1 MSEIQ
6 ISQIK
11 KRDIEEKINYHL
23 VRKIYMSELW
33 VERYRPSTVSEI
45 KGQKAVVERLNA
57 YSNNKTFPHLLFA
70 GPPGTG
76 KTTAA
81 LALTR
86 DVFGSNFRRNLLE
99 MNASDERKLE
109 SIRTKVK
116 QFARTAPSPGTT
128 FKVIFL
134 DEADA
139 LTPDAQGALRRIME
153 QNSETCRFILSCNYS
168 SKIIEPIQ
176 SRCAVFRFRPLDEEQ
191 ILERISIVANNE
203 GIKIENQ
210 AADAIAKVS
219 LGDLRKAITS
229 LQVAA
234 SLDSNVTRDLVY
246 ETTATA
252 PPEDLHRFFLS
263 CKEDGF
269 QTARRRLKDI
279 LNNFGLAGTD
289 FVNQLHREL
298 STVSFLDEIQKLAIT
313 EVMAETDFRMVEG
326 GGEALQLDAMTAK
339 ICALL

>member
-1 MSEIQ
+1 
-6 ISQIK
+6 
-11 KRDIEEKINYHL
+11 
-23 VRKIYMSELW
+23 MSELW

-45 KGQKAVVERLNA
+45 KGQQAVVARLTA
-57 YSNNKTFPHLLFA
+57 YSSKKTFPHLLFA

-86 DVFGSNFRRNLLE
+86 DVFGTDFRRNILE

-176 SRCAVFRFRPLDEEQ
+176 SRCAVFRFRPLDKEQ
-191 ILERISIVANNE
+191 ILERISVVANNE
-203 GIKIENQ
+203 GIKIEEQ

-252 PPEDLHRFFLS
+252 PPEQLHRFFLS

-269 QTARRRLKDI
+269 QPARRRLRDI

-298 STVSFLDEIQKLAIT
+298 STVSFLDEVQKLAIT
-313 EVMAETDFRMVEG
+313 EIMAETDFRMVEG
-326 GGEALQLDAMTAK
+326 GGESLQLDAMTAK
-339 ICALL
+339 ICSIF

>member
-1 MSEIQ
+1 
-6 ISQIK
+6 
-11 KRDIEEKINYHL
+11 
-23 VRKIYMSELW
+23 MSELW
-33 VERYRPSTVSEI
+33 VERHRPQTVGDI
-45 KGQKAVVERLNA
+45 KGQKAIVDRLKA
-57 YSNNKTFPHLLFA
+57 YAESRTFPHLLLA

-81 LALTR
+81 LALTK
-86 DVFGSNFRRNLLE
+86 DVFGEDYRINLLE

-153 QNSETCRFILSCNYS
+153 QNAETCRFILSCNYS

-176 SRCAVFRFRPLDEEQ
+176 SRCAVFRFRPLAEDQVLEMVTSVAANEEINLDED
-191 ILERISIVANNE
+191 
-203 GIKIENQ
+203 
-210 AADAIAKVS
+210 AAAAIAQVS

-234 SLDSNVTRDLVY
+234 SLSAHVTRDLVY

-252 PPEDLHRFFLS
+252 PPEELHSYILA

-269 QTARRRLKDI
+269 QPARRRLKGLLDK
-279 LNNFGLAGTD
+279 FGLAGTD
-289 FVNQLHREL
+289 LVNQMHREL
-298 STVSFLDEIQKLAIT
+298 GTVTFLAESQKLGVT
-313 EVMAETDFRMVEG
+313 EAMAECDFRMVEG
-326 GGEALQLDAMTAK
+326 GGESLQLDAMTARL
-339 ICALL
+339 CTLLGN

>member
-1 MSEIQ
+1 
-6 ISQIK
+6 
-11 KRDIEEKINYHL
+11 
-23 VRKIYMSELW
+23 MSELW
-33 VERYRPSTVSEI
+33 VERHRPSSVREM
-45 KGQKAVVERLNA
+45 KGQRAVVDRLRA
-57 YSNNKTFPHLLFA
+57 YADSGTFPHLMFA

-86 DVFGSNFRRNLLE
+86 DVFGEGYRSNLLE

-116 QFARTAPSPGTT
+116 QFARTAPMPGTT

-153 QNSETCRFILSCNYS
+153 QFAETCRFILSCNYS
-168 SKIIEPIQ
+168 SKIVEAIQ
-176 SRCAVFRFRPLDEEQ
+176 SRCAVFRFRPLDEEKV
-191 ILERISIVANNE
+191 LETVLEISKHE
-203 GIKIENQ
+203 GINLDKG
-210 AADAIAKVS
+210 AAEAISKVS

-234 SLDSNVTRDLVY
+234 SLDPNVTRELVY

-252 PPEDLHRFFLS
+252 PPEDLHGFFLA

-269 QTARRRLKDI
+269 QPARRRMRGI
-279 LNNFGLAGTD
+279 LDRFGLAGTD
-289 FVNQLHREL
+289 LVNQLHREL
-298 STVSFLDEIQKLAIT
+298 GGVTFLDEIQNLSVT
-313 EVMAETDFRMVEG
+313 EAMAECDFRMVEG
-326 GGEALQLDAMTAK
+326 GGESLQLDAMAAR
-339 ICALL
+339 ICCML

>member
-1 MSEIQ
+1 
-6 ISQIK
+6 
-11 KRDIEEKINYHL
+11 
-23 VRKIYMSELW
+23 MSELW
-33 VERYRPSTVSEI
+33 VERYRPKTVSEI
-45 KGQKAVVERLNA
+45 KGQIAIVARLTA
-57 YSNNKTFPHLLFA
+57 YAKNKSFPHLLFA

-81 LALTR
+81 LALGR
-86 DVFGSNFRRNLLE
+86 DVFGLDFRRNILE

-168 SKIIEPIQ
+168 SKVIEPIQ
-176 SRCAVFRFRPLDEEQ
+176 SRCAVFRFRPLKKEQ
-191 ILERISIVANNE
+191 ILERISIVASNE
-203 GIKIENQ
+203 KINIEDD
-210 AADAIAKVS
+210 AADAIAQVS

-252 PPEDLHRFFLS
+252 PPEDLHRYFLA

-269 QTARRRLKDI
+269 QPARRRLKEI

-298 STVSFLDEIQKLAIT
+298 SMVKFLDEIQKLHVT
-313 EVMAETDFRMVEG
+313 EVMADADFRMVEG
-326 GGEALQLDAMTAK
+326 GGETLQLDAMTAR
-339 ICALL
+339 ICSILSN

>member
-1 MSEIQ
+1 
-6 ISQIK
+6 
-11 KRDIEEKINYHL
+11 
-23 VRKIYMSELW
+23 MSELW
-33 VERYRPSTVSEI
+33 VERHRPQTVGDI
-45 KGQKAVVERLNA
+45 KGQKAIVDRLKA
-57 YSNNKTFPHLLFA
+57 YAESRTFPHLLFA

-81 LALTR
+81 LALTK
-86 DVFGSNFRRNLLE
+86 DVFGEGYRINLLE

-153 QNSETCRFILSCNYS
+153 QNAETCRFILSCNYS

-176 SRCAVFRFRPLDEEQ
+176 SRCAVFRFRPLAEDQ
-191 ILERISIVANNE
+191 VLEMVTSVAANE
-203 GIKIENQ
+203 GINLDED
-210 AADAIAKVS
+210 AAAAIAHVS

-252 PPEDLHRFFLS
+252 PPEELHSYILA

-269 QTARRRLKDI
+269 QPARRRLKGLLDK
-279 LNNFGLAGTD
+279 FGLAGTD
-289 FVNQLHREL
+289 LVNQMHREL
-298 STVSFLDEIQKLAIT
+298 GTVTFLDEAQKLGVT
-313 EVMAETDFRMVEG
+313 EAMAECDFRMVEG
-326 GGEALQLDAMTAK
+326 GGEALQLDAMTARL
-339 ICALL
+339 CTLLGI

>member
-1 MSEIQ
+1 
-6 ISQIK
+6 
-11 KRDIEEKINYHL
+11 
-23 VRKIYMSELW
+23 MSELW
-33 VERYRPSTVSEI
+33 VERYRPRTVSDI
-45 KGQKAVVERLNA
+45 KGQQAVVARLNA
-57 YSNNKTFPHLLFA
+57 YSSNKTFPHLLFA

-86 DVFGSNFRRNLLE
+86 DVFGADFRRNILE

-116 QFARTAPSPGTT
+116 QFERTAPSPGTT

-176 SRCAVFRFRPLDEEQ
+176 SRCAVFRFRPLDKEQ

-203 GIKIENQ
+203 DIKIENE

-234 SLDSNVTRDLVY
+234 SLDSNITRDLVY

-252 PPEDLHRFFLS
+252 PPEELHRFFLS

-269 QTARRRLKDI
+269 QPARRRLRDI

-298 STVSFLDEIQKLAIT
+298 STVSFLDEVQKLAIT

-326 GGEALQLDAMTAK
+326 GGESLQLDAMTAK
-339 ICALL
+339 ICTLF

>member
-1 MSEIQ
+1 MN
-6 ISQIK
+6 
-11 KRDIEEKINYHL
+11 RIEERQQTEHNLQGRSI
-23 VRKIYMSELW
+23 W
-33 VERYRPSTVSEI
+33 VERHRPATVGDI
-45 KGQKAVVERLNA
+45 KGQRAVVDRLKA
-57 YSNNKTFPHLLFA
+57 YANNRTFPHLLLA

-81 LALTR
+81 LALAK
-86 DVFGSNFRRNLLE
+86 DVFGDDYRRNMLE

-116 QFARTAPSPGTT
+116 SFARTAPIPGTS

-153 QNSETCRFILSCNYS
+153 QNAATCRFILSCNYS

-176 SRCAVFRFRPLDEEQ
+176 SRCAIFRFRPIADDQVREM
-191 ILERISIVANNE
+191 IVSVAERE
-203 GIKIENQ
+203 GINLHPE
-210 AADAIAKVS
+210 AADAIVHVS

-234 SLDSNVTRDLVY
+234 SLDKDVTRELIY

-252 PPEDLHRFFLS
+252 PPEELHGFFLA
-263 CKEDGF
+263 CQQDGF
-269 QTARRRLKDI
+269 QPARRRLRD
-279 LNNFGLAGTD
+279 LLDRFGLAGTD
-289 FVNQLHREL
+289 LVNQLHREL
-298 STVSFLDEIQKLAIT
+298 GNVAFLDELQKLKVT
-313 EVMAETDFRMVEG
+313 EAMAETDYRMVEG
-326 GGEALQLDAMTAK
+326 GGETLQLDAMTAK
-339 ICALL
+339 ICSLI

>member
-1 MSEIQ
+1 
-6 ISQIK
+6 
-11 KRDIEEKINYHL
+11 
-23 VRKIYMSELW
+23 
-33 VERYRPSTVSEI
+33 
-45 KGQKAVVERLNA
+45 
-57 YSNNKTFPHLLFA
+57 
-70 GPPGTG
+70 
-76 KTTAA
+76 

-86 DVFGSNFRRNLLE
+86 DVFGKEFRRNILE

-116 QFARTAPSPGTT
+116 QFARTAPSPGTS

-176 SRCAVFRFRPLDEEQ
+176 SRCAVFRFRPLENEQ
-191 ILERISIVANNE
+191 ILERISIVAKNE
-203 GIKIENQ
+203 NIMIEHD
-210 AADAIAKVS
+210 AAKAIAQVS

-234 SLDSNVTRDLVY
+234 SLDPNVTRDLVY

-252 PPEDLHRFFLS
+252 PPESLHRYFLA

-269 QTARRRLKDI
+269 QPARRRLKEI

-298 STVSFLDEIQKLAIT
+298 SMVKFLDEIQKLSIT
-313 EVMAETDFRMVEG
+313 EIMAETDFRMVEG
-326 GGEALQLDAMTAK
+326 GGESLQLDAMTAK
-339 ICALL
+339 ICAILNI

>member
-1 MSEIQ
+1 
-6 ISQIK
+6 
-11 KRDIEEKINYHL
+11 
-23 VRKIYMSELW
+23 MSELW
-33 VERYRPSTVSEI
+33 VERHRPQTVGDI
-45 KGQKAVVERLNA
+45 KGQKAIVDRLKA
-57 YSNNKTFPHLLFA
+57 YAESRTFPHLLFA

-81 LALTR
+81 LALTK
-86 DVFGSNFRRNLLE
+86 DVFGEGYRINLLE

-128 FKVIFL
+128 FKVIFR

-139 LTPDAQGALRRIME
+139 LTSDAQGALRRIME
-153 QNSETCRFILSCNYS
+153 QNAETCRFILSCNYS

-176 SRCAVFRFRPLDEEQ
+176 SRCAVFRFRPLAEDQVLEMVKSVAANEDINLDED
-191 ILERISIVANNE
+191 
-203 GIKIENQ
+203 
-210 AADAIAKVS
+210 AAEAIAHVS

-234 SLDSNVTRDLVY
+234 SLNPNVTRDLVY

-252 PPEDLHRFFLS
+252 PPEELHSYILA

-269 QTARRRLKDI
+269 QPARRRLKGLLDK
-279 LNNFGLAGTD
+279 FGLAGTD
-289 FVNQLHREL
+289 MVNQMHREL
-298 STVSFLDEIQKLAIT
+298 GTVTFIDEAQKLGVT
-313 EVMAETDFRMVEG
+313 EAMAECDFRMVEG
-326 GGEALQLDAMTAK
+326 GGEALQLDAMTARL
-339 ICALL
+339 CTLLGN

>member
-1 MSEIQ
+1 
-6 ISQIK
+6 
-11 KRDIEEKINYHL
+11 
-23 VRKIYMSELW
+23 MSELW
-33 VERYRPSTVSEI
+33 VERHRHQTVGDI
-45 KGQKAVVERLNA
+45 KGQKAIVDRLKA
-57 YSNNKTFPHLLFA
+57 YAKSRTFPHLLFA

-81 LALTR
+81 LALTK
-86 DVFGSNFRRNLLE
+86 DVFGEGYRINLLE

-153 QNSETCRFILSCNYS
+153 QNAETCRFILSCNYS

-176 SRCAVFRFRPLDEEQ
+176 SRCAVFRFRPLVEDQ
-191 ILERISIVANNE
+191 VLEMVTSVAADE
-203 GIKIENQ
+203 GIKLDDD
-210 AADAIAKVS
+210 AAVAIAHVS

-234 SLDSNVTRDLVY
+234 SLDSHVTRDLVY

-252 PPEDLHRFFLS
+252 PPEELHSYILA

-269 QTARRRLKDI
+269 QPARRRLKGLLDK
-279 LNNFGLAGTD
+279 FGLAGTD
-289 FVNQLHREL
+289 LVNQMHREL
-298 STVSFLDEIQKLAIT
+298 GTVTFLDEAQKLGVT
-313 EVMAETDFRMVEG
+313 EAMAECDFRMVEG
-326 GGEALQLDAMTAK
+326 GGEALQLDAMTARL
-339 ICALL
+339 CTLLGN

>member
-1 MSEIQ
+1 M
-6 ISQIK
+6 
-11 KRDIEEKINYHL
+11 
-23 VRKIYMSELW
+23 
-33 VERYRPSTVSEI
+33 
-45 KGQKAVVERLNA
+45 
-57 YSNNKTFPHLLFA
+57 FA

-81 LALTR
+81 LALAR
-86 DVFGSNFRRNLLE
+86 DVFGEGYRSNLLE

-116 QFARTAPSPGTT
+116 QFARTAPMPGSR

-153 QNSETCRFILSCNYS
+153 QYAETCRFILSCNYS
-168 SKIIEPIQ
+168 SKIVEAIQ
-176 SRCAVFRFRPLDEEQ
+176 SRCAVFRFRPLETQKVMETVVQ
-191 ILERISIVANNE
+191 VAENE
-203 GIKIENQ
+203 GLRLEKD
-210 AADAIAKVS
+210 AASAIANVS

-234 SLDSNVTRDLVY
+234 SLDLHVTRDLVY

-252 PPEDLHRFFLS
+252 PPEDLHGFFLA

-269 QTARRRLKDI
+269 QPARRRMKGIMDR
-279 LNNFGLAGTD
+279 FGLAGTD
-289 FVNQLHREL
+289 LVNQLHREL
-298 STVSFLDEIQKLAIT
+298 GSVPFLDESQKLVIT
-313 EVMAETDFRMVEG
+313 EIMAECDFRMVEG
-326 GGEALQLDAMTAK
+326 GGESLQLDSMTAK
-339 ICALL
+339 ICGLLGI

>member
-1 MSEIQ
+1 
-6 ISQIK
+6 
-11 KRDIEEKINYHL
+11 
-23 VRKIYMSELW
+23 MSELW
-33 VERYRPSTVSEI
+33 VERYRPKTVSEI
-45 KGQKAVVERLNA
+45 KGQQAVVARLSA
-57 YSNNKTFPHLLFA
+57 YANNKSFPHLLFA

-86 DVFGSNFRRNLLE
+86 DVFGKEFRRNILE

-116 QFARTAPSPGTT
+116 QFARTAPSPGTS

-176 SRCAVFRFRPLDEEQ
+176 SRCAVFRFRPLENEQ
-191 ILERISIVANNE
+191 ILERISIVAKNE
-203 GIKIENQ
+203 NIMIEHE
-210 AADAIAKVS
+210 AAKAIDLFS

-252 PPEDLHRFFLS
+252 PPESLHRYFLA

-269 QTARRRLKDI
+269 QPARRRLKEI

-298 STVSFLDEIQKLAIT
+298 SMVKFLDELQKLSIT
-313 EVMAETDFRMVEG
+313 EIMAETDFRMVEG
-326 GGEALQLDAMTAK
+326 GGESLQLDAMTAK
-339 ICALL
+339 ICAILNI

>member
-1 MSEIQ
+1 
-6 ISQIK
+6 
-11 KRDIEEKINYHL
+11 
-23 VRKIYMSELW
+23 MSELW
-33 VERYRPSTVSEI
+33 VERYRPKTVSEI
-45 KGQKAVVERLNA
+45 KGQQAVVARLSA
-57 YSNNKTFPHLLFA
+57 YANNKSFPHLLFA

-86 DVFGSNFRRNLLE
+86 DVFGKEFRRNILE

-116 QFARTAPSPGTT
+116 QFARTAPSPGTS

-176 SRCAVFRFRPLDEEQ
+176 SRCAVFRFRPLENEQ
-191 ILERISIVANNE
+191 ILERISIVAKNE
-203 GIKIENQ
+203 NIMIEHE
-210 AADAIAKVS
+210 AAKAIAQVS

-234 SLDSNVTRDLVY
+234 SLDSNETRDLVY

-252 PPEDLHRFFLS
+252 PPEALHRYFLA

-269 QTARRRLKDI
+269 QPARRRLKEI

-298 STVSFLDEIQKLAIT
+298 SMVKFLDELQKLSIT
-313 EVMAETDFRMVEG
+313 EIMAETDFRMVEG
-326 GGEALQLDAMTAK
+326 GGESLQLDAMTAK
-339 ICALL
+339 ICAILNI

>member
-1 MSEIQ
+1 
-6 ISQIK
+6 
-11 KRDIEEKINYHL
+11 
-23 VRKIYMSELW
+23 MSELW
-33 VERYRPSTVSEI
+33 VERHRPRSVSEM
-45 KGQKAVVERLNA
+45 KGQRAVVDRLSA
-57 YSNNKTFPHLLFA
+57 YSESKTFPHLMFA

-86 DVFGSNFRRNLLE
+86 DVFGDGFRNNLLE

-116 QFARTAPSPGTT
+116 QFARTAPMPGTS

-139 LTPDAQGALRRIME
+139 LTSDAQGALRRIME
-153 QNSETCRFILSCNYS
+153 QFAETCRFILSCNYS
-168 SKIIEPIQ
+168 SKIVEAIQ
-176 SRCAVFRFRPLDEEQ
+176 SRCAVFRFRPLDSMKV
-191 ILERISIVANNE
+191 LEKVMEVANSE
-203 GIKIENQ
+203 GVELEEE
-210 AADAIAKVS
+210 AARAIADVS

-234 SLDSNVTRDLVY
+234 SLDSHVTRDLVY

-252 PPEDLHRFFLS
+252 PPEELHGFFLA

-269 QTARRRLKDI
+269 QPARRRMREI
-279 LNNFGLAGTD
+279 LDRFGLAGTD
-289 FVNQLHREL
+289 LVNQLHREL
-298 STVSFLDEIQKLAIT
+298 GKVTFLDEPQKLQVT
-313 EVMAETDFRMVEG
+313 EAMAECDFRMVEG
-326 GGEALQLDAMTAK
+326 GGESLQLDAMAAR
-339 ICALL
+339 ICSMLGN